1 MLGALPLDA
10 LSLTHTPRDIG
21 GGQGEEARGVGGT
34 QLGSAVSFT
43 AALSPT
49 PLPFSHVFFKRT
61 TKRLIPET
69 EHKNKVR
76 RGGRSVR
83 EKDGIRDCDGVDHE

>member
-21 GGQGEEARGVGGT
+21 GGQGEEARGGGGT
-34 QLGSAVSFT
+34 ELGSAVSFT

-49 PLPFSHVFFKRT
+49 PLHFPMFF
-61 TKRLIPET
+61 
-69 EHKNKVR
+69 
-76 RGGRSVR
+76 
-83 EKDGIRDCDGVDHE
+83 